1 MQSQNLANFFIWVTV
16 VWLLIMLINR
26 LFSLTGRY
34 GILVG
39 PFYLMWRTTRINRL
53 FDNIA
58 SRKKRAWLVF
68 FDIGIALGIGQM
80 VFAYYWLI
88 KNLFAFLSRAEEAV
102 PVYPVIPGLTIG
114 VESLKYFIPAILII
128 FITHEFAH
136 GIAVRLMGVNIK
148 SVGILAV
155 FVLLGAFVEPNEEE
169 LDKLKVKPKLR
180 IFSAGS
186 MANLI
191 TAMLFITLIGILFF
205 QTPSGVM
212 VRSTLEGYPAHG
224 QIPPYSVIIRLDNRS
239 IASIKDLAE
248 YMDRTKPYTTVVV
261 EFIDPQGEI
270 RNVILKL
277 APNPSRPNRG
287 FLGVEI
293 TDYIPSRMHLPPK
306 LTIEIFSAFSWIQM
320 LCISVAVLNMLP
332 IYPFDGGKIIFTL
345 IDSYVKGEWSK
356 KLLKVLFVGS
366 AVILLV
372 SNTALTLMKY
382 PILPI

>member
-136 GIAVRLMGVNIK
+136 GIAARLMGVNIK